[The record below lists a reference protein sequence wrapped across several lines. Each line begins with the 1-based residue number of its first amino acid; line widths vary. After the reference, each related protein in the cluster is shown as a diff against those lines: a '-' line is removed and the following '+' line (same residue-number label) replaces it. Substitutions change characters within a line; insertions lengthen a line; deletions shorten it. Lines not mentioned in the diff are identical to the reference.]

1 MRVTPCSNY
10 LIAYHTISCHQDTHC
25 TLEVQIHERRVDW
38 MERIGTPKMKV
49 SDSLSCDWLTLG
61 YSPRTAGSKPR
72 NDASNERNGTDADNE
87 DEG

>member
-1 MRVTPCSNY
+1 
-10 LIAYHTISCHQDTHC
+10 
-25 TLEVQIHERRVDW
+25 
-38 MERIGTPKMKV
+38 MERIGTLKMKV